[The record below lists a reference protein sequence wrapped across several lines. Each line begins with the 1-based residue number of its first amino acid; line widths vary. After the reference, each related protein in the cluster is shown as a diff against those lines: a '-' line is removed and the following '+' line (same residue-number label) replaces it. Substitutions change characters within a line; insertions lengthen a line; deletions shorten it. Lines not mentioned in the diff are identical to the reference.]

1 MSDTMLMLPELWMEI
16 VAVLALSALLSLLAY
31 KMDLLTKSGCIS
43 AAVMGII
50 VGICGSLSWLLLL
63 IVFTLLGFAAT
74 IVGLSKKK
82 EKGLQEGTHGERTY
96 KNVLGVA
103 IPCCVFAF
111 INILTNDSH
120 YYLMMIGYISTI
132 AVAAADTTASELG
145 TKDAKVY
152 LITTLKRVE
161 PGTDGGISKFGT
173 LVSLLASV
181 FVTLIGWLV
190 INQSI
195 SDIKILIPMAAGFIG
210 CMLDSVVGAT
220 LETWGYVNKYGNNCI
235 TGLAG
240 AAIGVL
246 IAYLL

>member
-1 MSDTMLMLPELWMEI
+1 MLLMPELWMEI

-31 KMDLLTKSGCIS
+31 KMDLLTTSGCIS
-43 AAVMGII
+43 AAI
-50 VGICGSLSWLLLL
+50 VGAFIGICGSLSWLILL
-63 IVFTLLGFAAT
+63 IVFTLLGFIAT
-74 IVGLSKKK
+74 LVGLSKKK
-82 EKGLQEGTHGERTY
+82 EKGLQEGTHGERSY

-103 IPCCVFAF
+103 LPCCVFAL
-111 INILTNDSH
+111 INITTQDA
-120 YYLMMIGYISTI
+120 YYYYMMIGYISTI

-145 TKDAKVY
+145 TKDSKVY
-152 LITTLKRVE
+152 LITTFKRVE
-161 PGTDGGISKFGT
+161 PGTDGGISAFGT

-181 FVTLIGWLV
+181 AVTLIGWPV

-195 SDIKILIPMAAGFIG
+195 DIMILIPMAAGFIG

-220 LETWGYVNKYGNNCI
+220 LETWGYVSKYGNNCI
-235 TGLAG
+235 TGIAG